1 MKAPIHRVD
10 LESVSLAATGDTVPI
25 LIVDDNAG
33 RRLALRAV
41 LTPLGYHIIEAD
53 SGLASLRCVMAQDFA
68 VILMD
73 VRMPIMD
80 GFETAHLIRQR
91 HRSGLTPII
100 FITAHGSE
108 SMTNNTAYATGAAD
122 FIFGP
127 VPPAE
132 LRAKV
137 TVFANL
143 YLRAQYLA
151 TRAQELQESADQLTL
166 LTDCAPIG
174 IFRTDADNN
183 YVYTNPRWSEIT
195 GISFE
200 EALQRPWNIIIPEH
214 AAPALP
220 GAPTDGSLAD
230 RLSRRFDISPPNEP
244 GVRVVEWT
252 STLVKAGNG
261 TNLGWVGTLAD
272 VTAEAAA
279 TAAMEAARDTALTAT
294 RMQRDFAASASHELK
309 TPTASVVG
317 FVEEVLDNNELS
329 DVDRKHL
336 DIAYRS
342 AQRLSRLIDDLL
354 MLGEA
359 DVALGATHFEPTE
372 VIQLIQLA
380 VSPFTGTALQSNV
393 DLSIGPTRSLY
404 ALADPLRLE
413 QALTNLISNALKFTP
428 PGGAIRITAHRE
440 QDTVQIDVSDTG
452 VGIKHTA
459 LDDIFNRFYRTPDA
473 INAGV
478 TGSGLGLAIARAM
491 IETQHGQ
498 LTVTSA
504 LGEGSTFT
512 ITLPAAPHR
521 PS

>member
-1 MKAPIHRVD
+1 M
-10 LESVSLAATGDTVPI
+10 
-25 LIVDDNAG
+25 
-33 RRLALRAV
+33 
-41 LTPLGYHIIEAD
+41 
-53 SGLASLRCVMAQDFA
+53 
-68 VILMD
+68 
-73 VRMPIMD
+73 
-80 GFETAHLIRQR
+80 
-91 HRSGLTPII
+91 
-100 FITAHGSE
+100 
-108 SMTNNTAYATGAAD
+108 
-122 FIFGP
+122 
-127 VPPAE
+127 
-132 LRAKV
+132 
-137 TVFANL
+137 
-143 YLRAQYLA
+143 
-151 TRAQELQESADQLTL
+151 
-166 LTDCAPIG
+166 
-174 IFRTDADNN
+174 
-183 YVYTNPRWSEIT
+183 
-195 GISFE
+195 
-200 EALQRPWNIIIPEH
+200 
-214 AAPALP
+214 
-220 GAPTDGSLAD
+220 
-230 RLSRRFDISPPNEP
+230 
-244 GVRVVEWT
+244 VEWT
-252 STLVKAGNG
+252 STLLTTGNG

-279 TAAMEAARDTALTAT
+279 TAAMQAARDTALAAT

-354 MLGEA
+354 VLGEA
-359 DVALGATHFEPTE
+359 DVAASDTHFEPTE
-372 VIQLIQLA
+372 VMQLIQLA
-380 VSPFTGTALQSNV
+380 VSPFTGTALHSNV

-452 VGIKHTA
+452 VGIKHAA
-459 LDDIFNRFYRTPDA
+459 LDAIFNRFYRTPDA

-504 LGEGSTFT
+504 LGQGSTFT

-521 PS
+521 PPA